1 MGVYKRGKTYY
12 MDFLL
17 NGQRVNRSTG
27 CKERGQALR
36 KEQEEYTRL
45 FQKAEAEENAEVPTE
60 LSHISLSE
68 AMEEVYRER
77 WSRTISGERSRGYV
91 VHIIREFGD
100 KPVYE
105 VDKAWIRKIG
115 QKLGKDR
122 NPATVNRYLANLRV
136 VLNFAK
142 EEYGIQVPMVRLYKE
157 RNGRTRVI
165 THDEQARLTKYL
177 RENYNPSKQAYWPIV
192 ADLVDFLCETGLR
205 VGEALRL
212 TEKNFNREGVVELF
226 PNDTKTNAARS
237 VPLSHSA
244 QSILERRGYRP
255 FQDIDQYQAAR
266 AFKRAR
272 EGLNIDEG
280 DFCLHACRHTFAS
293 RLLASGQVQL
303 YHIKTL
309 LGHTAWTTTERY
321 SHFATSELESAISV
335 LNE

>member
-12 MDFLL
+12 MDFIL

-36 KEQEEYTRL
+36 KEQEEYNRL
-45 FQKAEAEENAEVPTE
+45 LQEAVETDEPTE
-60 LSHISLSE
+60 VGHISLSE
-68 AMEEVYRER
+68 VLEEVYRER
-77 WSRTISGERSRGYV
+77 WSRTTSGDRSRAYV
-91 VHIIREFGD
+91 VYIIREFGD
-100 KPVYE
+100 KPLGE
-105 VDKAWIRKIG
+105 VNKAWLRFIS
-115 QKLGKDR
+115 QKLVKDR

-142 EEYGIQVPMVRLYKE
+142 EEYGIQVPPVRLYRE
-157 RNGRTRVI
+157 RSGRTRVI
-165 THDEQARLTKYL
+165 TQDEQERLTAHL

-205 VGEALRL
+205 VGEALHL

-226 PNDTKTNAARS
+226 PEDTKTHAARS
-237 VPLSHSA
+237 VPLSHNA

-255 FQDIDQYQAAR
+255 FQDIDHFQAAR
-266 AFKRAR
+266 AFKKAR
-272 EGLNIDEG
+272 EDLDIDES